1 MNFKILFIVGCLLL
15 TTQLFAQEGNISLNI
30 KNTPLVDVFTKIQE
44 ESGYRFFYSDDLVDL
59 KKSVSI
65 EVENADI
72 ESVVGALEAQTSL
85 TFRQMEDK
93 LIVVVPS
100 GEEQQSAVI
109 TGKVTSESEPQGL
122 PGVSV
127 VVKGTTV
134 GVVTDFDGNFRLEV
148 PDKYAILIFSFIGFQ
163 EQEVPLNG
171 KSILNIE
178 LVEDVQSI
186 DEVVVTALAIQ
197 RDKESLG
204 YSISQVGSEEIA
216 TAKESNVMNSL
227 AGKVAG
233 LQINTTPSGV
243 DGSTRVVLRG
253 ISSLSGNNRPLI
265 VIDGIPVDGGTF
277 GTVGTIGGDS
287 KDMGDA
293 LSDIN
298 PEDVESMSVLKG
310 AGASAAYGSR
320 GANGVILITTKKG
333 TQRKGIGVSVSS
345 NYTVDQPYLYP
356 EFQNVYGQGAFGE
369 YPADI
374 EAVKG
379 SEPYIWSWGPKM
391 EGQIVTNYLG
401 EEVPF
406 VPQPNPY
413 KEFYEMG
420 TSAQNTIAFEGGD
433 AKTNFRTS
441 ITDQHSKGIVPDN
454 TLSKQTLNL
463 RGFTKLGNAIE
474 VDGKV
479 TYIHHKA
486 ENRPDLAEG
495 VTSAGWS
502 FNNMPRNISLD
513 DLKNNTVDSEG
524 KELWAWDR
532 TSGNPYWGLENK
544 HNEDTRDRIQTLL
557 SAKINLL
564 ENLSLLT
571 RSGFDFMNRTAKE
584 HAAAGSK
591 NHANFKGYYRNG
603 AENNIEWNTDAL
615 LTYKT
620 QLSEQVKM
628 DFNVGGNYRYTQGK
642 GIYQSGEN
650 WRVPNFY
657 TMSNLEDF
665 GTWEGFWEKEV
676 WSALGLGQISWKNY
690 LYFDFTLRN
699 DWSST
704 LPTKNNQNSYF
715 YHSENLSFLFTEML
729 NIKSSFLTSGKLRGS
744 YAKVGN
750 DTGAYNLNDYY
761 SVGQSQLPYSTG
773 SMSNTLANSNLM
785 PENTFSWEVGTN
797 LGFWDNRL
805 EVDFTWY
812 DAYTV
817 NQIMRVKTALSSGWG
832 DRWINSGELSN
843 KGFELQINGTPI
855 DKADGLRWDVTFNMS
870 KNMSEV
876 VSLYSDEYQKVD
888 NLVLKT
894 SVMDW
899 AIVEARVGGEFGE
912 IYGNDFARDENG
924 NILVDAAGYGMK
936 GEYKKLGSINPDF
949 IGGLS
954 NNLSYKNFNL
964 SFLIDFQV
972 GGEYYSHSSLYRDLM
987 GTGVTSLEGREE
999 WYSTHQGFGH
1009 FLPIPGVFPDG
1020 YIQDG
1025 INVETGQPNDV
1036 PVQPIFRHVETMV
1049 NRGIVADYIMDATN
1063 VRMREVV
1070 LGYNLPSRWLDN
1082 TFIARANLSLVGR
1095 NLFFIYLA
1103 TDKIDPEAGFD
1114 AGNFGSAFELNTMP
1128 GTRSFGF
1135 NLNLSF

>member
-1 MNFKILFIVGCLLL
+1 MKVKILLICFFFISGIA
-15 TTQLFAQEGNISLNI
+15 FSQERISLDI
-30 KNTPLVDVFTKIQE
+30 KNSPLQEVFKTIQN

-59 KKSVSI
+59 NKQINLTANNQSI
-65 EVENADI
+65 QTIINEL
-72 ESVVGALEAQTSL
+72 ESQTDL
-85 TFRQMEDK
+85 TFRLMEDK
-93 LIVVVPS
+93 LIVVVPA
-100 GEEQQSAVI
+100 GEEQKSAVI
-109 TGKVTSESEPQGL
+109 TGKVTSASEPQGL

-127 VVKGTTV
+127 IIKGTTK
-134 GVVTDFDGNFRLEV
+134 GVITDLDGFFSIEV
-148 PDKYAILIFSFIGFQ
+148 PDKYVILQFSFIGFDPT
-163 EQEVPLNG
+163 EVPVNG
-171 KSILNIE
+171 KNQVNVVLQE
-178 LVEDVQSI
+178 RVESI

-265 VIDGIPVDGGTF
+265 VIDGIPVAGGTF
-277 GTVGTIGGDS
+277 GTVGTTGGDS

-298 PEDVESMSVLKG
+298 PEDVASMSVLKG

-333 TQRKGIGVSVSS
+333 STRKGIGISISS
-345 NYTVDQPYLYP
+345 NFTVEQAYLYP
-356 EFQNVYGQGAFGE
+356 EFQNEYGQGAFGE
-369 YPADI
+369 YPPDI
-374 EAVKG
+374 QAIKG
-379 SEPYIWSWGPKM
+379 TEPYIWSWGPKM
-391 EGQIVTNYLG
+391 EGQTFTNYLG
-401 EEVPF
+401 EEAPF
-406 VPQPNPY
+406 VAQPNPY
-413 KEFYEMG
+413 KEFYQMG
-420 TSAQNTIAFEGGD
+420 MSAQNTVAFEGGD
-433 AKTNFRTS
+433 NNTNFRTS
-441 ITDQHSKGIVPDN
+441 ITDQHSTGIVPDN

-463 RGFTKLGNAIE
+463 RGFTKLGKVVEI
-474 VDGKV
+474 DGKV

-486 ENRPDLAEG
+486 ENRPNLAEG
-495 VTSAGWS
+495 VSNPGWS

-513 DLKNNTVDSEG
+513 DLKNNTVDSNG
-524 KELWAWDR
+524 QELWSWDR
-532 TSGNPYWGLENK
+532 TAGNPYWGLENK
-544 HNEDTRDRIQTLL
+544 YNVDTRDRIQTLL
-557 SAKINLL
+557 SAKFNILK
-564 ENLSLLT
+564 NLSLLT

-584 HAAAGSK
+584 YAAAGSK
-591 NHANFKGYYRNG
+591 NHANFKGFYRNG
-603 AENNIEWNTDAL
+603 SENNIEWNTDAL

-620 QLSEQVKM
+620 QLSENVKM
-628 DFNVGGNYRYTQGK
+628 DLNVGGNYRYNQRK

-650 WRVPNFY
+650 WRVPDFY
-657 TMSNLEDF
+657 TMSNLEDY
-665 GTWEGFWEKEV
+665 GTWEGFNEKEV

-690 LYFDFTLRN
+690 LYFDFTVRN

-715 YHSENLSFLFTEML
+715 YHSENLSFLFTELL
-729 NIKSSFLTSGKLRGS
+729 NLESSVLSSGKIRGS

-773 SMSNTLANSNLM
+773 NMSNTLANSNLM

-797 LGFWDNRL
+797 LGFLNNRL
-805 EVDFTWY
+805 EIDFTWY

-817 NQIMRVKTALSSGWG
+817 NQIMRVKTAVSSGWG

-843 KGFELQINGTPI
+843 KGFELQISGTPV
-855 DKADGLRWDVTFNMS
+855 DKSDGLRWDVTFNMS

-876 VSLYSDEYQKVD
+876 VSLYADEYQQVD

-912 IYGNDFARDENG
+912 IYGIDYARDDNG
-924 NILVDAAGYGMK
+924 DKLVDPAGFGMK

-954 NNLSYKNFNL
+954 NNLNYKNFNL
-964 SFLIDFQV
+964 SFLVDFQL
-972 GGEYYSHSSLYRDLM
+972 GGEYYSHSSLYRDLF
-987 GTGVTSLEGREE
+987 GTGVSSLEGREE

-1025 INVETGQPNDV
+1025 VSVETGQANDV
-1036 PVQPIFRHVETMV
+1036 PIQPIFRHVETMV
-1049 NRGIVADYIMDATN
+1049 NRGIVTDYIKDASN
-1063 VRMREVV
+1063 VRLREVV
-1070 LGYNLPSRWLDN
+1070 LGYNLPKKWLDN
-1082 TFIARANLSLVGR
+1082 TFIASANLSLVGR
-1095 NLFFIYLA
+1095 NLFFLYLA
-1103 TDKIDPEAGFD
+1103 TEDIDPEAGFD
-1114 AGNFGSAFELNTMP
+1114 AGNFGNAFELNTMP
-1128 GTRSFGF
+1128 GTRSYGF